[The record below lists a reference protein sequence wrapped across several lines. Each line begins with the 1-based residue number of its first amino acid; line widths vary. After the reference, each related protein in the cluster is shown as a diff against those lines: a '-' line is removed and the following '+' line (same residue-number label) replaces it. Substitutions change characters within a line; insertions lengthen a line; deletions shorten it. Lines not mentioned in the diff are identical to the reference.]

1 MFKSISFSI
10 LALVTCSVEA
20 MTFNEPQ
27 EKPAVFQTIILKSD
41 KTVFNNNF
49 KNELTALPSDFSYDE
64 SSMKVESSFERFNKA
79 SISKQ
84 LSTK

>member
-1 MFKSISFSI
+1 MFKSIFFSI
-10 LALVTCSVEA
+10 LALVTCSTQA
-20 MTFNEPQ
+20 MTFDEPQ

-41 KTVFNNNF
+41 KTVLNNDF
-49 KNELTALPSDFSYDE
+49 KNELTALPSNFSYDD

>member
-64 SSMKVESSFERFNKA
+64 SSVNNSALKDEAFIFLEA
-79 SISKQ
+79 YISV
-84 LSTK
+84 

>member
-1 MFKSISFSI
+1 MFKSISFS